1 MDPKSDSIV
10 IAGGGLTAAKAAAK
24 LRDEGF
30 EGPLHIISDED
41 QLPYERPP
49 LSKGFLAGDDEL
61 DSVFVQDRQ
70 WYDDNSITLHLG
82 SAVAALD
89 IDGNKVT
96 LDNGETLNF
105 DRLLIATGSRARVLD
120 LPGADLDGVF
130 YLRSIDDSKRL
141 RDAISGGDHTV
152 ALIGGGWIGL
162 EVASAAR
169 TYGNTVV
176 VLEPQPVPLR
186 GAIGDQLGEV
196 FATLHRDHDVELKL
210 GVSATEIVSKDGKVA
225 GVRTGDGQTVNA
237 DVVVIGVGAIPNAEF
252 AAKAGLKV
260 DNGIVVDESFKTS
273 LTDVWAAGDVASIF
287 YPRLDQHIRVEH
299 WDNAIQSGEAAAL
312 ALLDREVSYDRLPYF
327 FTDQYD
333 LGMEFTG
340 HLDSDR
346 EYEVVYAGDIAA
358 REFIAFWLEGNRLVA
373 GMNVN
378 VWDVAD
384 HIRELIESGEA
395 VDAER
400 LKELA
405 ASW

>member
-1 MDPKSDSIV
+1 MDPKVDSLV

-30 EGPLHIISDED
+30 EGALHIVCDEN

-49 LSKGFLAGDDEL
+49 LSKGFLAGGDEL
-61 DSVFVQDRQ
+61 DSVFAHDKQ

-82 SAVAALD
+82 SAVVALD
-89 IDGNKVT
+89 TDGHNLT

-130 YLRSIDDSKRL
+130 YLRSIDDSQRL

-169 TYGNTVV
+169 TYGNNVV
-176 VLEPQPVPLR
+176 VFEPQPVPLR

-196 FATLHRDHDVELKL
+196 FATLHRDHGVDLRL
-210 GVSATEIVSKDGKVA
+210 GASATEIVSKDGKVA
-225 GVRTGDGQTVNA
+225 GVRTGDGQTVAA
-237 DVVVIGVGAIPNAEF
+237 DFVVIGVGAIPNVEF
-252 AAKAGLKV
+252 AAEAGLKV

-273 LTDVWAAGDVASIF
+273 LPDVWAAGDVANIF
-287 YPRLDQHIRVEH
+287 YPRLDQHLRVEH

-340 HLDSDR
+340 HLDRDR
-346 EYEVVYAGDIAA
+346 EYEVVYAGDISS

-384 HIRELIESGEA
+384 HIRALIESGEA
-395 VDAER
+395 VDAQR